1 MQYLHKSRCGRPEGV
16 ATQKKDDWSALI
28 GKRCI
33 SHQLKCCKIASPGLA
48 AARLVLTPCPL
59 YPFLKEPPVPSA
71 TARALATGVG
81 CSQISIVPVILCG
94 GTGTRLWP
102 LSRASY
108 PKQYWPLAGSGE
120 DTLLQ
125 QTQQRLE
132 GLPGLAPP
140 LLICNEDHRFIV
152 AEQMRQ
158 IGVEPAG
165 ILLEPIGRNT
175 APAVAV
181 AALQATAQGE
191 DPLLLVLAA
200 DHVIRDVASFRT
212 TVVAGAAA
220 AEAGQLVTFGIV
232 PTAPETGY
240 GYIEAAQSL
249 ADTSAPVP
257 IARFLEKPDRATAE
271 ACLATGRFT
280 WNSGMFLFKA
290 SAILAELERLAPEVV
305 SACRAALEQD
315 SADLDFLRLER
326 EAFAGCPNVALDV
339 AVMEKTDRGAVLSLD
354 AGWSDVGSWS
364 ALWETADQDGQ
375 GNVLRGRVIHEGA
388 RNCYLRSEHRLGVED
403 LVVVETDD
411 VVLVA
416 HRDQAQ
422 DVKGIVGLLEREGA
436 PESKAHRKI
445 YRPWGSYDGVTEGE
459 RWQVKRIVVNP
470 GASLSLQ
477 MHHHRAEH
485 WIVVQ
490 GTAVVDKDGRQ
501 ELVGENQSTYIPL
514 GCRHRLSNP
523 GKIPVELIE
532 VQSGPYLGEDDIVRF
547 EDCYGRSEPSVL
559 GVAA

>member
-1 MQYLHKSRCGRPEGV
+1 MSTL
-16 ATQKKDDWSALI
+16 
-28 GKRCI
+28 
-33 SHQLKCCKIASPGLA
+33 
-48 AARLVLTPCPL
+48 
-59 YPFLKEPPVPSA
+59 
-71 TARALATGVG
+71 
-81 CSQISIVPVILCG
+81 VPVILCG

-108 PKQYWPLAGSGE
+108 PKQYWALAGDGD

-125 QTQQRLE
+125 QTQQRLV
-132 GLPGLAPP
+132 GLPQLAPP
-140 LLICNEDHRFIV
+140 LLVCNEDHRFIV

-158 IGVEPAG
+158 IGVEPAA
-165 ILLEPIGRNT
+165 ILLEPMGRNT

-181 AALQATAQGE
+181 AALQATARGE

-200 DHVIRDVASFRT
+200 DHVIADGARFRATVA
-212 TVVAGAAA
+212 AGLAA

-240 GYIEAAQSL
+240 GYIEAAETFSPPQPGAPQHGTPQPS
-249 ADTSAPVP
+249 SQPVP
-257 IARFLEKPDRATAE
+257 IARFVEKPDRATAE
-271 ACLATGRFT
+271 RFLASGRFT

-290 SAILAELERLAPEVV
+290 SAILAELERLAPELV
-305 SACRAALEQD
+305 SACRAAIEHD

-326 EAFAGCPNVALDV
+326 EAFAGCPSVAIDV
-339 AVMEKTDRGAVLSLD
+339 AVMERTDRGAVLPLE

-364 ALWETADQDGQ
+364 ALWQTAARDAA
-375 GNVLRGRVIHEGA
+375 GNVQRGRVISEDS
-388 RNCYLRSEHRLGVED
+388 RNCYLRSESRLVVGLGVDD

-416 HRDQAQ
+416 HRDRAQ
-422 DVKGIVGLLEREGA
+422 DVKGIVALLEAEGA
-436 PESKAHRKI
+436 SESKAHRRI

-459 RWQVKRIVVNP
+459 RWQVKKIVVNP

-485 WIVVQ
+485 WIVVR
-490 GTAVVDKDGRQ
+490 GTAVVEKDGAR
-501 ELVGENQSTYIPL
+501 ELLGENQSTYIPL
-514 GCRHRLSNP
+514 GARHRLSNP

-532 VQSGPYLGEDDIVRF
+532 VQSGAYLGEDDIVRF
-547 EDCYGRSEPSVL
+547 EDRYGRSDAP
-559 GVAA
+559 APAMA

>member
-1 MQYLHKSRCGRPEGV
+1 MANSPSSPS
-16 ATQKKDDWSALI
+16 SAL
-28 GKRCI
+28 
-33 SHQLKCCKIASPGLA
+33 
-48 AARLVLTPCPL
+48 
-59 YPFLKEPPVPSA
+59 
-71 TARALATGVG
+71 
-81 CSQISIVPVILCG
+81 VPVILCG

-108 PKQYWPLAGSGE
+108 PKQYWPLAGTGE

-125 QTQQRLE
+125 QTQQRLA
-132 GLPGLAPP
+132 GLPGLGAP

-152 AEQMRQ
+152 AEQLRQ
-158 IGVEPAG
+158 IGVEPQA

-181 AALQATAQGE
+181 AALQATAHGE

-200 DHVIRDVASFRT
+200 DHVIRDAATFRA
-212 TVVAGAAA
+212 TVTAGMAA

-249 ADTSAPVP
+249 LGANEPVP
-257 IARFLEKPDRATAE
+257 IARFVEKPDRATAE
-271 ACLATGRFT
+271 QFLATGRFT

-305 SACRAALEQD
+305 SACRSSLEHD

-326 EAFAGCPNVALDV
+326 EAFASCPSVALDV
-339 AVMEKTDRGAVLSLD
+339 AVMERTDRGAVLPLE

-364 ALWETADQDGQ
+364 ALWETADQDSD
-375 GNVLRGRVIHEGA
+375 GNVLRGRVISEGSS
-388 RNCYLRSEHRLGVED
+388 NCYLRSEHRLVVGLGVED

-416 HRDQAQ
+416 HRDRAQ
-422 DVKGIVGLLEREGA
+422 EVKAIVGRLEREGA

-490 GTAVVDKDGRQ
+490 GTAVVEKDGGR

-547 EDCYGRSEPSVL
+547 EDRYGRSDASPAPTL
-559 GVAA
+559 TPTLTPQ

>member
-1 MQYLHKSRCGRPEGV
+1 MANSPSSPSG
-16 ATQKKDDWSALI
+16 AL
-28 GKRCI
+28 
-33 SHQLKCCKIASPGLA
+33 
-48 AARLVLTPCPL
+48 
-59 YPFLKEPPVPSA
+59 
-71 TARALATGVG
+71 
-81 CSQISIVPVILCG
+81 VPVILCG

-108 PKQYWPLAGSGE
+108 PKQYWPLAGTGE

-125 QTQQRLE
+125 QTQQRLA
-132 GLPGLAPP
+132 GLPGLGAP

-152 AEQMRQ
+152 AEQLRQ
-158 IGVEPAG
+158 IGVEPQA
-165 ILLEPIGRNT
+165 ILLEPVGRNT

-181 AALQATAQGE
+181 AALQATAHGE

-200 DHVIRDVASFRT
+200 DHVIRDAATFRA
-212 TVVAGAAA
+212 TVTAGMAA

-249 ADTSAPVP
+249 LGANEPVP
-257 IARFLEKPDRATAE
+257 IARFVEKPDRATAE
-271 ACLATGRFT
+271 QFLATGRFT

-305 SACRAALEQD
+305 SACRSSLEHD

-326 EAFAGCPNVALDV
+326 EAFASCPSVALDV
-339 AVMEKTDRGAVLSLD
+339 AVMERTDRGAVLPLE

-364 ALWETADQDGQ
+364 ALWETADQDSD
-375 GNVLRGRVIHEGA
+375 GNVLRGRVISEGSS
-388 RNCYLRSEHRLGVED
+388 NCYLRSEHRLVVGLGVED

-416 HRDQAQ
+416 HRDRAQ
-422 DVKGIVGLLEREGA
+422 EVKAIVGRLEREGA

-445 YRPWGSYDGVTEGE
+445 YRPWGSYDGVTEGD
-459 RWQVKRIVVNP
+459 RWQVTRIVVNP

-485 WIVVQ
+485 WIVVA
-490 GTAVVDKDGRQ
+490 GTALVEKDGRQ
-501 ELVGENQSTYIPL
+501 ELVGEIQSTYIPL

-523 GKIPVELIE
+523 GKIPVEMIE
-532 VQSGPYLGEDDIVRF
+532 VQSGTYLGEDDIVRF
-547 EDCYGRSEPSVL
+547 EDRYGRSDS
-559 GVAA
+559 VAATRP

>member
-1 MQYLHKSRCGRPEGV
+1 MS
-16 ATQKKDDWSALI
+16 S
-28 GKRCI
+28 
-33 SHQLKCCKIASPGLA
+33 
-48 AARLVLTPCPL
+48 TPNL
-59 YPFLKEPPVPSA
+59 
-71 TARALATGVG
+71 
-81 CSQISIVPVILCG
+81 VPVILCG

-108 PKQYWPLAGSGE
+108 PKQYWALGGSGE
-120 DTLLQ
+120 ETLLQ
-125 QTQQRLE
+125 QTHQRLA

-158 IGVEPAG
+158 IEVEPGG

-181 AALQATAQGE
+181 AALHATARGD

-200 DHVIRDVASFRT
+200 DHVVRDTAAFRR
-212 TVVAGAAA
+212 TVEAGLGAAM
-220 AEAGQLVTFGIV
+220 AGRLVTFGIV

-240 GYIEAAQSL
+240 GYIEAAAPL
-249 ADTSAPVP
+249 PTAGAADPQPVP
-257 IARFLEKPDRATAE
+257 IARFVEKPDAATAE
-271 ACLATGRFT
+271 RFLASGRFT
-280 WNSGMFLFKA
+280 WNSGMFLFRA
-290 SAILAELERLAPEVV
+290 SAVLAELERLAPEVV
-305 SACRAALEQD
+305 SACRAALEHD

-326 EAFAGCPNVALDV
+326 EAFAGCPGVAIDV
-339 AVMEKTDRGAVLSLD
+339 AVMEKTELGCVLPLQ

-364 ALWETADQDGQ
+364 ALWETADQDGA
-375 GNVLRGRVIHEGA
+375 GNVLRGRVISEA
-388 RNCYLRSEHRLGVED
+388 SRNCYLRSEHRLVVGLGVED

-416 HRDQAQ
+416 HRDKAQ
-422 DVKGIVGLLEREGA
+422 DVKTVVGLLERAGA

-445 YRPWGSYDGVTEGE
+445 YRPWGSYDGVVEGE
-459 RWQVKRIVVNP
+459 RWQVKKIMVNP

-485 WIVVQ
+485 WVVVK
-490 GTAVVDKDGRQ
+490 GTAVVEKDGQQ

-514 GCRHRLSNP
+514 GARHRLSNP

-532 VQSGPYLGEDDIVRF
+532 VQSGAYLGEDDIVRF
-547 EDCYGRSEPSVL
+547 EDRYGRSDAVL
-559 GVAA
+559 KGA

>member
-1 MQYLHKSRCGRPEGV
+1 MSS
-16 ATQKKDDWSALI
+16 W
-28 GKRCI
+28 
-33 SHQLKCCKIASPGLA
+33 
-48 AARLVLTPCPL
+48 LT
-59 YPFLKEPPVPSA
+59 
-71 TARALATGVG
+71 
-81 CSQISIVPVILCG
+81 PVILCG

-108 PKQYWPLAGSGE
+108 PKQYWALAGAG
-120 DTLLQ
+120 DATLLQ
-125 QTQQRLE
+125 QTQQRLSGIE
-132 GLPGLAPP
+132 GLQAP

-165 ILLEPIGRNT
+165 ILLEPMGRNT

-181 AALQATAQGE
+181 AALQATGRGE

-200 DHVIRDVASFRT
+200 DHVIRDAAAFRA
-212 TVVAGAAA
+212 TVSAGMAA

-240 GYIEAAQSL
+240 GYIEAAEPLRTGAGTVQQ
-249 ADTSAPVP
+249 PVP
-257 IARFLEKPDRATAE
+257 IARFVEKPDRATAE
-271 ACLATGRFT
+271 EFLSTGRFT

-290 SAILAELERLAPEVV
+290 SAILSELERLAPEVV
-305 SACRAALEQD
+305 SACRGALEHD
-315 SADLDFLRLER
+315 CTDLDFLRLER
-326 EAFAGCPNVALDV
+326 EAFAGCPTVAIDV
-339 AVMEKTDRGAVLSLD
+339 AVMEKTDRGAVLPLE

-364 ALWETADQDGQ
+364 ALWETADQDDD
-375 GNVLRGRVIHEGA
+375 GNVLRGRVIQEA
-388 RNCYLRSEHRLGVED
+388 SRNCYLRSEHRLVVGLGVED

-411 VVLVA
+411 VVLVS
-416 HRDQAQ
+416 HRDRAQ
-422 DVKGIVGLLEREGA
+422 DVKSIVGLLEQEGA
-436 PESKAHRKI
+436 RESKAHRRI

-459 RWQVKRIVVNP
+459 RWQVKKIVVNP

-490 GTAVVDKDGRQ
+490 GTAVVEKDGRE

-514 GCRHRLSNP
+514 GSKHRLSNP

-547 EDCYGRSEPSVL
+547 EDRYGRSENP
-559 GVAA
+559 G

>member
-1 MQYLHKSRCGRPEGV
+1 M
-16 ATQKKDDWSALI
+16 
-28 GKRCI
+28 
-33 SHQLKCCKIASPGLA
+33 
-48 AARLVLTPCPL
+48 
-59 YPFLKEPPVPSA
+59 
-71 TARALATGVG
+71 
-81 CSQISIVPVILCG
+81 CG

-108 PKQYWPLAGSGE
+108 PKQYWPLAGNGE
-120 DTLLQ
+120 ETLLQ
-125 QTQQRLE
+125 QTQQRLQ

-158 IGVEPAG
+158 IGVVLAG

-175 APAVAV
+175 GPAVAV

-200 DHVIRDVASFRT
+200 DHVIRDAAAFRQ
-212 TVVAGAAA
+212 TVTAGMTA

-232 PTAPETGY
+232 PSAPETGY
-240 GYIEAAQSL
+240 GYIEAEQSL
-249 ADTSAPVP
+249 AGASAPVP
-257 IARFLEKPDRATAE
+257 IARFVEKPDRATAE
-271 ACLATGRFT
+271 AFLATGRFT

-305 SACRAALEQD
+305 SACRSALEQD
-315 SADLDFLRLER
+315 STDLDFLRLER
-326 EAFAGCPNVALDV
+326 EAFASCPNVALDV
-339 AVMEKTDRGAVLSLD
+339 AVMEKTDRGAVLPLE

-364 ALWETADQDGQ
+364 ALWETADQDGH

-388 RNCYLRSEHRLGVED
+388 RNCYLRSEHRLVVGLGVEN

-416 HRDQAQ
+416 HRDRAQ
-422 DVKGIVGLLEREGA
+422 DVKSIVGLLEKEGA

-547 EDCYGRSEPSVL
+547 EDRYGRSD
-559 GVAA
+559 VAAARTGLTPPLTQP

>member
-1 MQYLHKSRCGRPEGV
+1 MV
-16 ATQKKDDWSALI
+16 AL
-28 GKRCI
+28 
-33 SHQLKCCKIASPGLA
+33 
-48 AARLVLTPCPL
+48 
-59 YPFLKEPPVPSA
+59 
-71 TARALATGVG
+71 
-81 CSQISIVPVILCG
+81 VPVILCG

-108 PKQYWPLAGSGE
+108 PKQYWALAGAGE

-125 QTQQRLE
+125 QTQQRLAGIS
-132 GLPGLAPP
+132 GLQAP

-165 ILLEPIGRNT
+165 ILLEPMGRNT

-181 AALQATAQGE
+181 AALQATTNGQ

-200 DHVIRDVASFRT
+200 DHVIRDAAAFRA
-212 TVVAGAAA
+212 TVSAGMAA

-240 GYIEAAQSL
+240 GYIEAAQPLSGSG
-249 ADTSAPVP
+249 AAATQQPVP
-257 IARFLEKPDRATAE
+257 IARFVEKPDRATAE
-271 ACLATGRFT
+271 GFLATGRFT
-280 WNSGMFLFKA
+280 WNSGMFLFQA

-305 SACRAALEQD
+305 SACRAALEREA
-315 SADLDFLRLER
+315 SDLDFLRLDR
-326 EAFAGCPNVALDV
+326 KAFATCPNVAIDV
-339 AVMEKTDRGAVLSLD
+339 AVMEKTDRGAVLPLE

-364 ALWETADQDGQ
+364 ALWETADQDAD
-375 GNVLRGRVIHEGA
+375 GNVLRGRVLHEHT
-388 RNCYLRSEHRLGVED
+388 RNCYLRSEHRLVVGLGVEN

-416 HRDQAQ
+416 HRERAQ
-422 DVKGIVGLLEREGA
+422 DVKSIVSLLEREGA
-436 PESKAHRKI
+436 PESKAHRRI

-459 RWQVKRIVVNP
+459 RWQVKKIVVNP

-485 WIVVQ
+485 WIVVK
-490 GTAVVDKDGRQ
+490 GTALVEKEGQQ

-523 GKIPVELIE
+523 GRIPVELIE

-547 EDCYGRSEPSVL
+547 EDRYGRS
-559 GVAA
+559 GMTC

>member
-1 MQYLHKSRCGRPEGV
+1 MAPTSPSTSG
-16 ATQKKDDWSALI
+16 SAL
-28 GKRCI
+28 
-33 SHQLKCCKIASPGLA
+33 
-48 AARLVLTPCPL
+48 
-59 YPFLKEPPVPSA
+59 
-71 TARALATGVG
+71 
-81 CSQISIVPVILCG
+81 VPVILCG

-102 LSRASY
+102 LSRATY
-108 PKQYWPLAGSGE
+108 PKQYWALAGEGQE
-120 DTLLQ
+120 TLLQ
-125 QTQQRLE
+125 QTQQRLT
-132 GLPGLAPP
+132 GLPGLAAP

-158 IGVEPAG
+158 IGVEPAA

-181 AALQATAQGE
+181 AALKATAQGE

-200 DHVIRDVASFRT
+200 DHVIRDGDRFRQAVA
-212 TVVAGAAA
+212 AGLAA

-249 ADTSAPVP
+249 AGAEAPVP
-257 IARFLEKPDRATAE
+257 IARFVEKPDRGTAE
-271 ACLATGRFT
+271 QFLATGRFT

-290 SAILAELERLAPEVV
+290 SAILAELERLTPEVV
-305 SACRAALEQD
+305 SACRAALEHD

-326 EAFAGCPNVALDV
+326 EAFAGCPNVAIDV
-339 AVMEKTDRGAVLSLD
+339 AVMEKTDRGAVLPLE

-364 ALWETADQDGQ
+364 ALWETADQDDA
-375 GNVLRGRVIHEGA
+375 GNVLRGRVISQGA
-388 RNCYLRSEHRLGVED
+388 RNCYLRSEHRLVVGLGVED

-416 HRDQAQ
+416 HRDRAQ
-422 DVKGIVGLLEREGA
+422 EVKEVVGLLERQGA
-436 PESKAHRKI
+436 RESKAHRKI
-445 YRPWGSYDGVTEGE
+445 YRPWGSYDGITEGD
-459 RWQVKRIVVNP
+459 RWQVKKIVVNP

-485 WIVVQ
+485 WVVVQ
-490 GTAVVDKDGRQ
+490 GTALVEKDGQQ

-514 GCRHRLSNP
+514 GSRHRLTNP
-523 GKIPVELIE
+523 GRIPVEMIE

-547 EDCYGRSEPSVL
+547 EDRYGRSDQPQQQAFAS
-559 GVAA
+559 

>member
-1 MQYLHKSRCGRPEGV
+1 
-16 ATQKKDDWSALI
+16 
-28 GKRCI
+28 
-33 SHQLKCCKIASPGLA
+33 
-48 AARLVLTPCPL
+48 
-59 YPFLKEPPVPSA
+59 
-71 TARALATGVG
+71 
-81 CSQISIVPVILCG
+81 VILCG

-108 PKQYWPLAGSGE
+108 PKQYWPLAGTGE

-125 QTQQRLE
+125 QTQQRLA
-132 GLPGLAPP
+132 GLPGLASP

-152 AEQMRQ
+152 AEQLRQ
-158 IGVEPAG
+158 IGVEPQA

-175 APAVAV
+175 APAVTV
-181 AALQATAQGE
+181 AALLATAQGE

-200 DHVIRDVASFRT
+200 DHVIRDAATFRAAVA
-212 TVVAGAAA
+212 AGVPA

-249 ADTSAPVP
+249 LGANEPVP
-257 IARFLEKPDRATAE
+257 IARFVEKPDRATAE
-271 ACLATGRFT
+271 QFLTTGRFT

-305 SACRAALEQD
+305 SACRSSLEHD

-326 EAFAGCPNVALDV
+326 EAFASCPSVALDV
-339 AVMEKTDRGAVLSLD
+339 AVMERTDRGAVLPLE

-364 ALWETADQDGQ
+364 ALWETADQDSD
-375 GNVLRGRVIHEGA
+375 GNVLRGRVISEGSS
-388 RNCYLRSEHRLGVED
+388 NCYLRSEHRLVVGLGVED

-416 HRDQAQ
+416 HRDRAQ
-422 DVKGIVGLLEREGA
+422 EVKAIVGRLEREGA

-490 GTAVVDKDGRQ
+490 GTAVVEKDGNS

-523 GKIPVELIE
+523 GKIPVEMIE

-547 EDCYGRSEPSVL
+547 EDRYGRSDASPAPTL
-559 GVAA
+559 TPTFTPQ

>member
-1 MQYLHKSRCGRPEGV
+1 M
-16 ATQKKDDWSALI
+16 ATSPSSLSSAL
-28 GKRCI
+28 
-33 SHQLKCCKIASPGLA
+33 
-48 AARLVLTPCPL
+48 
-59 YPFLKEPPVPSA
+59 
-71 TARALATGVG
+71 
-81 CSQISIVPVILCG
+81 VPVILCG

-108 PKQYWPLAGSGE
+108 PKQYWPLAGTGE

-125 QTQQRLE
+125 QTQQRLA
-132 GLPGLAPP
+132 GLPGLGAP

-152 AEQMRQ
+152 AEQLRQ
-158 IGVEPAG
+158 IGVEPQA
-165 ILLEPIGRNT
+165 ILLEPVGRNT

-181 AALQATAQGE
+181 AALQATAHGE

-200 DHVIRDVASFRT
+200 DHVIRDAATFRA
-212 TVVAGAAA
+212 TVTAGMAA

-249 ADTSAPVP
+249 LGANEPVP
-257 IARFLEKPDRATAE
+257 IARFVEKPDRATAE
-271 ACLATGRFT
+271 QFLATGRFT

-305 SACRAALEQD
+305 SACRSSLEHD

-326 EAFAGCPNVALDV
+326 EAFASCPSVALDV
-339 AVMEKTDRGAVLSLD
+339 AVMERTDRGAVLPLE

-364 ALWETADQDGQ
+364 ALWETADQDSD
-375 GNVLRGRVIHEGA
+375 GNVLRGRVISEGSS
-388 RNCYLRSEHRLGVED
+388 NCYLRSEHRLVVGLGVED

-416 HRDQAQ
+416 HRDRAQ
-422 DVKGIVGLLEREGA
+422 EVKAIVGRLEREGA

-490 GTAVVDKDGRQ
+490 GTAVVEKDGGR

-547 EDCYGRSEPSVL
+547 EDRYGRSDASPAPTL
-559 GVAA
+559 TPTLTPQ

>member
-1 MQYLHKSRCGRPEGV
+1 M
-16 ATQKKDDWSALI
+16 
-28 GKRCI
+28 
-33 SHQLKCCKIASPGLA
+33 PGLA
-48 AARLVLTPCPL
+48 QSGTQL
-59 YPFLKEPPVPSA
+59 
-71 TARALATGVG
+71 
-81 CSQISIVPVILCG
+81 VPVILCG

-108 PKQYWPLAGSGE
+108 PKQYWPLAGTGE

-125 QTQQRLE
+125 QTQQRLT
-132 GLPGLAPP
+132 GLSGLAAP

-158 IGVEPAG
+158 IGVEPAA

-200 DHVIRDVASFRT
+200 DHVIRDAAAFRATVA
-212 TVVAGAAA
+212 AGMAA

-232 PTAPETGY
+232 PSAPETGY
-240 GYIEAAQSL
+240 GYIEAAQEL
-249 ADTSAPVP
+249 GGANAPVP
-257 IARFLEKPDRATAE
+257 IARFVEKPDRATAE
-271 ACLATGRFT
+271 AFLATGRFT

-290 SAILAELERLAPEVV
+290 SAILSELERLAPEVV

-339 AVMEKTDRGAVLSLD
+339 AVMERTDRGAVLPLE

-364 ALWETADQDGQ
+364 ALWETADQDAE
-375 GNVLRGRVIHEGA
+375 GNVLRGRVIHEDA
-388 RNCYLRSEHRLGVED
+388 RNCYLRSEHRLVVGLGVED

-416 HRDQAQ
+416 HRERAQ
-422 DVKGIVGLLEREGA
+422 DVKSIVGLLEREGA

-459 RWQVKRIVVNP
+459 RWQVKKIVVNP

-485 WIVVQ
+485 WIVVK
-490 GTAVVDKDGRQ
+490 GTAVVEKDGTE

-523 GKIPVELIE
+523 GRIPVEMIE

-547 EDCYGRSEPSVL
+547 EDRYGRTDETLTSANNLV
-559 GVAA
+559 